1 MSDTSVV
8 YVRINSK
15 LKKEV
20 DSILEELNVT
30 PSALIQMLY
39 GQIKLTRG
47 IPFDIKMPAKKP
59 IDVNDLTIEQLKEEL
74 MKGVKDVE
82 EGKTYTM
89 EEVDEMLRKE
99 FGI

>member
-1 MSDTSVV
+1 MPDTSVV

-47 IPFDIKMPAKKP
+47 IPFDIKMPVKKP

>member
-47 IPFDIKMPAKKP
+47 IPFDIKMPVKKP